1 MPVILVKVLVRY
13 PEAKNHRNQM
23 KADQANPHQKQLSM
37 RLNPSKVKRQV
48 VKVVARRWWDP
59 SQAKNVDHRQQQR
72 RRWFQNLVLPRR
84 GLSKQFQIVCNQG
97 RLVSLLLKPLDNS
110 HQVMMQS
117 YNCYNMIY

>member
-1 MPVILVKVLVRY
+1 MPVILVKVRS

-23 KADQANPHQKQLSM
+23 KADQANQKQLSM
-37 RLNPSKVKRQV
+37 RLNPSK

-84 GLSKQFQIVCNQG
+84 RLLKQFQIVCNQG
-97 RLVSLLLKPLDNS
+97 RLVPLLLKPLDNS
-110 HQVMMQS
+110 HQVMQS
-117 YNCYNMIY
+117 YSCYNVIY